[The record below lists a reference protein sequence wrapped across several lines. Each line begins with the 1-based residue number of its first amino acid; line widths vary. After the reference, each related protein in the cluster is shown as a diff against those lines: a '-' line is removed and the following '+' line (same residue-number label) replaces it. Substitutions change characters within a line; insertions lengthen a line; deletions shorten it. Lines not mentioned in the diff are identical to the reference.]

1 MNTSLILYGTVGC
14 HLCEQ
19 AKGVVESAGL
29 SADHIDI
36 TDDDALYER
45 YGIRIPVLLRADNGS
60 ELGWP
65 FDTVKVLR
73 FLS

>member
-1 MNTSLILYGTVGC
+1 MNLSLILYGTIGC

-19 AKGVVESAGL
+19 AKRVIKLAGTSAVY
-29 SADHIDI
+29 IDI
-36 TDDDALYER
+36 IHDDTLFER
-45 YGIRIPVLLRADNGS
+45 YGIRIPVLRREDTGA

-65 FDTVKVLR
+65 FDEVEVLR